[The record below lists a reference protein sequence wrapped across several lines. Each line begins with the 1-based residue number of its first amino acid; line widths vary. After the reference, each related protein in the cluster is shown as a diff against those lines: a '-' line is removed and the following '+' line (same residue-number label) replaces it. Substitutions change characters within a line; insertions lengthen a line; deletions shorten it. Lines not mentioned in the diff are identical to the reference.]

1 MTSPKNKPDAERA
14 RRPLVLEWSLVVLA
28 AAAVA
33 VLAAEN
39 CGVRP
44 REAHGA
50 EFQHLVGG
58 LGLGPSVTLSP
69 CSFALDPRLDDD
81 CAADAD
87 SIPGGRWFCS
97 QHALSVF
104 AYPPLHRREARPAQR
119 RGDGQ
124 VP

>member
-39 CGVRP
+39 SGVRP

-58 LGLGPSVTLSP
+58 LGLGMGAGR
-69 CSFALDPRLDDD
+69 FAGGLLGQCRRGGQQRHRTG
-81 CAADAD
+81 DAD
-87 SIPGGRWFCS
+87 HGRHAGVIPRSRGSSLG
-97 QHALSVF
+97 V
-104 AYPPLHRREARPAQR
+104 AR
-119 RGDGQ
+119 
-124 VP
+124 

>member
-1 MTSPKNKPDAERA
+1 MTSPKTNRHAEPA
-14 RRPLVLEWSLVVLA
+14 RRPLVLECSLAVLA

-33 VLAAEN
+33 VLVAEN
-39 CGVRP
+39 SGVDP
-44 REAHGA
+44 REAHSA

-58 LGLGPSVTLSP
+58 LGFGPSVTLSP
-69 CSFALDPRLDDD
+69 CPFALDPRLDDD
-81 CAADAD
+81 CAADTG

-104 AYPPLHRREARPAQR
+104 AYPPLHRRESRPAQR
-119 RGDGQ
+119 QGDGQ

>member
-1 MTSPKNKPDAERA
+1 MTSPKIKRDRA
-14 RRPLVLEWSLVVLA
+14 RVRRPLVLECSLAVLA

-39 CGVRP
+39 WGVRP
-44 REAHGA
+44 RETYST

-58 LGLGPSVTLSP
+58 LGLGPAVTLSP
-69 CSFALDPRLDDD
+69 CPFALDPRLDDD

-87 SIPGGRWFCS
+87 FIPGGRWFCS
-97 QHALSVF
+97 RHALSVF
-104 AYPPLHRREARPAQR
+104 SYPPLHRREVRPAQGQ
-119 RGDGQ
+119 GDGQ